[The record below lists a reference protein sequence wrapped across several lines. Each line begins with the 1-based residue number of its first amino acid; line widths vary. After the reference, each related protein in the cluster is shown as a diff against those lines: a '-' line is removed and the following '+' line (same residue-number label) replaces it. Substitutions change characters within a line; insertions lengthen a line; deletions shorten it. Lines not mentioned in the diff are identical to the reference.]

1 MAEKAIGDLCF
12 VDHFV
17 HLYDFWSYDS
27 VYVSFSE
34 EVAFSFKVIEP
45 AFFAF
50 LFADIVQNELKVL
63 AGGTEDDLIFAADIV
78 PQRIEQA
85 RQQRRTQRVHVAAER
100 IREHDE

>member
-17 HLYDFWSYDS
+17 HLNDFWSYDS

-63 AGGTEDDLIFAADIV
+63 AGGTEDDLIFAAVELVVSHLDELV
-78 PQRIEQA
+78 VDEDEA
-85 RQQRRTQRVHVAAER
+85 VDDVEHVA
-100 IREHDE
+100 